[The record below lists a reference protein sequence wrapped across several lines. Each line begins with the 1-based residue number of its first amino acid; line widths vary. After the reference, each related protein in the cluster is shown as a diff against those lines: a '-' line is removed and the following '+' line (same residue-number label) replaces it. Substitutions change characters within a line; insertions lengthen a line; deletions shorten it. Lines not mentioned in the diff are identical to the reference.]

1 MVPVTAPP
9 AVAAANAA
17 APHRPPLPLV
27 TVGIELETDTPE
39 TKYFMLTAS
48 GDVLLFL
55 KGFRQNNRD
64 AFITYTNTQLEKVR
78 SRCSTASAAHRC
90 MRGGG
95 LADSPRCM
103 LAAARSIRPCCVC
116 VCAQI
121 DCLIFSVLK
130 TGKTLITTSFDAG
143 RHAISVLGKRGSSL
157 VVNYTVLSRRNDNFA
172 TEMMNIYK
180 TAIGQP
186 LFVDAPPCRTRLRV
200 RRTACL
206 HAPLCAE
213 ALSVFASRCLSCGCA
228 LASRC
233 LAVTKPAVR
242 FYTAQKFNPSPT
254 VVKMRKLYDGKR
266 QRVGGSEN
274 AFLAWSG
281 DDQFDQKAADA
292 VLNKFFGA

>member
-1 MVPVTAPP
+1 M
-9 AVAAANAA
+9 
-17 APHRPPLPLV
+17 
-27 TVGIELETDTPE
+27 
-39 TKYFMLTAS
+39 
-48 GDVLLFL
+48 
-55 KGFRQNNRD
+55 
-64 AFITYTNTQLEKVR
+64 
-78 SRCSTASAAHRC
+78 
-90 MRGGG
+90 
-95 LADSPRCM
+95 
-103 LAAARSIRPCCVC
+103 
-116 VCAQI
+116 CAQI

-200 RRTACL
+200 RRAACL

-292 VLNKFFGA
+292 VLNKSFGA